1 MNLSDFKCIICDE
14 LKHNPQVSQCCPKFY
29 CTDCIKKIENI
40 CSICN
45 RETSFKEYPALSR
58 LVEAKLI
65 FESNL
70 TNTIFNKIRRKFS
83 RNNSNKT
90 KSHLPSND
98 HIGDTFK
105 ITVLNIEGKKVNI
118 YVKESDTIGA
128 LKDKIKEEEG
138 IEIEYQR
145 LIFRG
150 RQLEDHNA
158 ISYYNIK
165 KDHVVHMV
173 NRYISG

>member
-1 MNLSDFKCIICDE
+1 MNFGDFKCIICYE
-14 LKHNPQVSQCCPKFY
+14 LKTNPQVSQCCPKFY
-29 CTDCIKKIENI
+29 CTDCIKKIGNI

-58 LVEAKLI
+58 LVETKLI

-70 TNTIFNKIRRKFS
+70 TNAIFNKIRRKFS

-90 KSHLPSND
+90 KKSHLPSND
-98 HIGDTFK
+98 RIDDTFK
-105 ITVLNIEGKKVNI
+105 ITILNMEGKKVNI
-118 YVKESDTIGA
+118 YVKKSDTIGA
-128 LKDKIKEEEG
+128 LKDKIKQEEG
-138 IEIEYQR
+138 IDTEYQR
-145 LIFRG
+145 LIFGG

-165 KDHVVHMV
+165 KDHVVHM
-173 NRYISG
+173 